1 MLAIILMCGILSA
14 TPAQAEDTAPKT
26 LETKP
31 PQPKTLPSKPQELKN
46 TEPALPELKQ
56 DHKTKESTNEAVP
69 NTPARSLILTVKL
82 ALVSDQ
88 RTAPYTIEVDTK
100 GQDIVLS
107 GKVSSETEKHAAAE
121 IARQVEGVK
130 TVANKLEV
138 VAELHQLRM
147 QKQDQTITEYVKE
160 RFKKSATVDAARFD
174 IKTENGVVELS
185 GQTKFQVIVLEAAES
200 ARQVPGVTAV
210 KTSAVRIIEGV
221 EKGEKAEKPEKAEK
235 VEKTEKAE

>member
-26 LETKP
+26 QETKP
-31 PQPKTLPSKPQELKN
+31 QQPKTLPPKPQELKN
-46 TEPALPELKQ
+46 AETTPTPELKQ

-100 GQDIVLS
+100 GQDTVLS

-130 TVANKLEV
+130 TVVNKLEV
-138 VAELHQLRM
+138 VAELQQLRM
-147 QKQDQTITEYVKE
+147 QKQDQAITEYVRE

-210 KTSAVRIIEGV
+210 KTNAVRIEGV
-221 EKGEKAEKPEKAEK
+221 EKGE
-235 VEKTEKAE
+235 

>member
-1 MLAIILMCGILSA
+1 MLAIILICGTLSA
-14 TPAQAEDTAPKT
+14 PPVHAEESAPKT
-26 LETKP
+26 QETKP
-31 PQPKTLPSKPQELKN
+31 QQPKILPPKPQELKN
-46 TEPALPELKQ
+46 PEPAPPELKQ
-56 DHKTKESTNEAVP
+56 EHKTKESTNEPVP
-69 NTPARSLILTVKL
+69 KTSARSLILTVKL

-100 GQDIVLS
+100 GQDILLY

-130 TVANKLEV
+130 TVVNKLEV

-147 QKQDQTITEYVKE
+147 QKQDQAITEYVRE

-210 KTSAVRIIEGV
+210 KTNAVRIEGV
-221 EKGEKAEKPEKAEK
+221 EKGE
-235 VEKTEKAE
+235 

>member
-1 MLAIILMCGILSA
+1 
-14 TPAQAEDTAPKT
+14 
-26 LETKP
+26 
-31 PQPKTLPSKPQELKN
+31 
-46 TEPALPELKQ
+46 
-56 DHKTKESTNEAVP
+56 
-69 NTPARSLILTVKL
+69 
-82 ALVSDQ
+82 
-88 RTAPYTIEVDTK
+88 
-100 GQDIVLS
+100 
-107 GKVSSETEKHAAAE
+107 
-121 IARQVEGVK
+121 
-130 TVANKLEV
+130 
-138 VAELHQLRM
+138 M
-147 QKQDQTITEYVKE
+147 QKQDQAITEYVRE

>member
-1 MLAIILMCGILSA
+1 MLAIMLICGTLSA

-26 LETKP
+26 QETKP
-31 PQPKTLPSKPQELKN
+31 QQPKTLPPKPQELKN
-46 TEPALPELKQ
+46 AETTPPPELKQ

-100 GQDIVLS
+100 GQDTVLS

-130 TVANKLEV
+130 TVVNKLEV
-138 VAELHQLRM
+138 VAELQQLRM
-147 QKQDQTITEYVKE
+147 QKQDQAITEYVRE

-210 KTSAVRIIEGV
+210 KTNAVRIEGV
-221 EKGEKAEKPEKAEK
+221 EKGE
-235 VEKTEKAE
+235 

>member
-1 MLAIILMCGILSA
+1 
-14 TPAQAEDTAPKT
+14 
-26 LETKP
+26 
-31 PQPKTLPSKPQELKN
+31 
-46 TEPALPELKQ
+46 
-56 DHKTKESTNEAVP
+56 
-69 NTPARSLILTVKL
+69 
-82 ALVSDQ
+82 VSDQ

-100 GQDIVLS
+100 GQDILLY

-130 TVANKLEV
+130 TVVNKLEV
-138 VAELHQLRM
+138 VAELQQLRM
-147 QKQDQTITEYVKE
+147 QKQDQAITEYVRE